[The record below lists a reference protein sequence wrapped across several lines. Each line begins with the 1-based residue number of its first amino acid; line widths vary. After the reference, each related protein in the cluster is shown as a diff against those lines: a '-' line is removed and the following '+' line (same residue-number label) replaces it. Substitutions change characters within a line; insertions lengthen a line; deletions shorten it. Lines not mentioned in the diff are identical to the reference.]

1 MSLTNLDLSHNE
13 LTSIPDN
20 LFMLPELVNLNVSHN
35 KLESL
40 PFNAPFMGDGSIRR
54 VSTNFFTV
62 TVERASSPLPRLHTL
77 DASNNLIN
85 ASSIHLRIPASLTKL
100 DLSSNPLD
108 GDGDN
113 ASFQKLI
120 AALGSLRKLTD
131 LLMEK
136 AGINDEAFP
145 APSSAI
151 FPSLR
156 LFDLSETKVTLDAA
170 KAALEGMKQT
180 IDYDY
185 TTQEPPAGVCRVI
198 VGKKMLKEA
207 WEIQVEAPTKQRLL
221 KPSDAEQE
229 TIPGPSTAAP
239 QPRKVVA
246 KEIVKEAWEIEVE
259 KGMLTE
265 GGKRRARAAAAAEEQ
280 KELGHRKKP
289 STASTVSTVSS
300 PSPTPGQNQS
310 IFSLSSP
317 KYYSESTLTLT
328 LPPCTPASKA
338 AGHNRAF
345 SLATTPLL
353 APAATTDIAVPIP
366 TLPLSVIA
374 TQPFANSLQTLILVN
389 RRMDRC
395 FVLPTG
401 PVEENLLPNLE
412 ELDLEN
418 CNLPDSIAVSRANS
432 GPRTNEPIIPL
443 ITKLFHNLQTLNLSY
458 NALAGGLQDAE
469 ALSSLILARGG
480 RRGLKHL
487 RLRGNGI
494 KDLGGLQGVASMFKG
509 FREVP
514 GWKLDELDIRD
525 NNVEKLPP
533 ELGLLPLDVFLVDG
547 NLFRVPQRRVWERE
561 GTKGLLSWLRGRI
574 D

>member
-13 LTSIPDN
+13 LTSTPDN
-20 LFMLPELVNLNVSHN
+20 LFTLPELVNLDVSHN
-35 KLESL
+35 KLVSL
-40 PFNAPFMGDGSIRR
+40 PFNAPFMGDGGIRR
-54 VSTNFFTV
+54 VSTNFFSAA
-62 TVERASSPLPRLHTL
+62 VERASSPLPRLHTL
-77 DASNNLIN
+77 DASNNLIT
-85 ASSIHLRIPASLTKL
+85 ASAIHLRIPTSVTKL

-108 GDGDN
+108 CDGDN
-113 ASFQKLI
+113 ASLQKLI
-120 AALGSLRKLTD
+120 AALGSLCSLTD
-131 LLMEK
+131 LRMEK

-145 APSSAI
+145 ASLSSSAI

-156 LFDLSETKVTLDAA
+156 LFDLSETKVTLDAV
-170 KAALEGMKQT
+170 KVALEEMKQAL
-180 IDYDY
+180 DYNY
-185 TTQEPPAGVCRVI
+185 TTTEPPAGVCRII

-207 WEIQVEAPTKQRLL
+207 WELEVEKQAKQRLP
-221 KPSDAEQE
+221 KVRDTEQE
-229 TIPGPSTAAP
+229 MSIPRSSTPA
-239 QPRKVVA
+239 QLRKEIA
-246 KEIVKEAWEIEVE
+246 KEIVKEGWEIEAE

-265 GGKRRARAAAAAEEQ
+265 GGKRRARAAAAAGEQ
-280 KELGHRKKP
+280 KELGHGKKP
-289 STASTVSTVSS
+289 STASTVSTASS
-300 PSPTPGQNQS
+300 PSPTPGQNQT

-328 LPPCTPASKA
+328 LPHCTPASKA

-353 APAATTDIAVPIP
+353 ASAATADIAVPIP
-366 TLPLSVIA
+366 TMPLSVIA

-395 FVLPTG
+395 FTLPG
-401 PVEENLLPNLE
+401 GLLEENILPNLE

-418 CNLPDSIAVSRANS
+418 CNLPDPISVSRGNS
-432 GPRTNEPIIPL
+432 GSRTNEPIIPL
-443 ITKLFHNLQTLNLSY
+443 ITKLFHNLQTLNLSH
-458 NALAGGLQDAE
+458 NALAGSLQDTE

-494 KDLGGLQGVASMFKG
+494 KDLGGLQGVALLFKG

-533 ELGLLPLDVFLVDG
+533 ELGLLPLDVLLVDG
-547 NLFRVPQRRVWERE
+547 NL
-561 GTKGLLSWLRGRI
+561 
-574 D
+574 

>member
-13 LTSIPDN
+13 LTSTPDN
-20 LFMLPELVNLNVSHN
+20 LFALPELVNFNVSHN
-35 KLESL
+35 KLVSL
-40 PFNAPFMGDGSIRR
+40 PFNAPFMADGSIRR
-54 VSTNFFTV
+54 VSTNFFSAA
-62 TVERASSPLPRLHTL
+62 VERASSPLPRLHTL

-85 ASSIHLRIPASLTKL
+85 ASAIHLRIPTSLTKL

-108 GDGDN
+108 CDGDN

-120 AALGSLRKLTD
+120 AALGSLCRLTD
-131 LLMEK
+131 LRMEK
-136 AGINDEAFP
+136 ADINDEAFP
-145 APSSAI
+145 ATLSSSAV

-156 LFDLSETKVTLDAA
+156 LFDLSETKVTLDAV
-170 KAALEGMKQT
+170 KVALEGMKQAL
-180 IDYDY
+180 DYNY
-185 TTQEPPAGVCRVI
+185 TTTEPPAGVCRVI

-207 WEIQVEAPTKQRLL
+207 WEIEVEKQAKQRLP
-221 KPSDAEQE
+221 KVRDVEQE
-229 TIPGPSTAAP
+229 TSMSRSSTPAP
-239 QPRKVVA
+239 QLRKEVA
-246 KEIVKEAWEIEVE
+246 QEILKEGWEIEAE

-265 GGKRRARAAAAAEEQ
+265 GGKRRARAAAAAAEQ
-280 KELGHRKKP
+280 KELGHGKKP
-289 STASTVSTVSS
+289 STASTVSTASS
-300 PSPTPGQNQS
+300 PSPTPGQNQTM
-310 IFSLSSP
+310 FSLSNP

-328 LPPCTPASKA
+328 LPHCTPASKA

-345 SLATTPLL
+345 SLATTPL
-353 APAATTDIAVPIP
+353 PASAARADIAVPIP

-374 TQPFANSLQTLILVN
+374 TQPFANSLRTLVLVN

-395 FVLPTG
+395 FTLPG
-401 PVEENLLPNLE
+401 GLVEENILPNLE

-418 CNLPDSIAVSRANS
+418 CNLPDSIAVSRGNCS
-432 GPRTNEPIIPL
+432 SRTNEPIIPL
-443 ITKLFHNLQTLNLSY
+443 IIKLFHNLQTLNLSY
-458 NALAGGLQDAE
+458 NALAGGLQDTE

-494 KDLGGLQGVASMFKG
+494 KDLGGLQGVASLFKG

-533 ELGLLPLDVFLVDG
+533 ELGLLPLDVLLVDG
-547 NLFRVPQRRVWERE
+547 NL
-561 GTKGLLSWLRGRI
+561 
-574 D
+574 

>member
-20 LFMLPELVNLNVSHN
+20 LFTLPELVNLNLSHN
-35 KLESL
+35 RLVSL
-40 PFNAPFMGDGSIRR
+40 PFNTPFMGDGSTRR
-54 VSTNFFTV
+54 VSTNFFSAA
-62 TVERASSPLPRLHTL
+62 VERASSPLPRLHTL
-77 DASNNLIN
+77 DASNNLIS
-85 ASSIHLRIPASLTKL
+85 ASAIHLRIPTSVIKL

-108 GDGDN
+108 CDGDN

-120 AALGSLRKLTD
+120 AALGSLCRLTD
-131 LLMEK
+131 LRMEK
-136 AGINDEAFP
+136 AGISDEAFP
-145 APSSAI
+145 ASFSSSTI

-170 KAALEGMKQT
+170 KAALEGMKQAL
-180 IDYDY
+180 DYNY
-185 TTQEPPAGVCRVI
+185 TTTEPPAGVCRVI
-198 VGKKMLKEA
+198 VGKKML
-207 WEIQVEAPTKQRLL
+207 R
-221 KPSDAEQE
+221 
-229 TIPGPSTAAP
+229 
-239 QPRKVVA
+239 
-246 KEIVKEAWEIEVE
+246 EAWEIEVEKQAKQRLPKARDAEQETSLPRSSTPARQLSKEVVNEIVKEGWEIEAE

-265 GGKRRARAAAAAEEQ
+265 GGKRRARAAAAAGEQ
-280 KELGHRKKP
+280 KGLGHGKKP
-289 STASTVSTVSS
+289 STASTVSTASS
-300 PSPTPGQNQS
+300 PSPTPGQNQT

-328 LPPCTPASKA
+328 LPRCTPASKA

-345 SLATTPLL
+345 SLATTPL
-353 APAATTDIAVPIP
+353 ASGATADIAVPIP

-395 FVLPTG
+395 FALPG
-401 PVEENLLPNLE
+401 GLVEENILPNLE

-418 CNLPDSIAVSRANS
+418 CNLPDPIAVSRGTS
-432 GPRTNEPIIPL
+432 VSRTNEPIIPL
-443 ITKLFHNLQTLNLSY
+443 ITRLFHNLQTLNLSY
-458 NALAGGLQDAE
+458 NALAGSLQDTE

-494 KDLGGLQGVASMFKG
+494 KDLGGLQGVASLFKG

-533 ELGLLPLDVFLVDG
+533 ELGLLPLDVLLVDG
-547 NLFRVPQRRVWERE
+547 NL
-561 GTKGLLSWLRGRI
+561 
-574 D
+574 